1 MGADW
6 RSRARVATL
15 RADMRRL
22 AAFITLLALLVPA
35 PVALAQDSNP
45 FNGLP
50 PAQPTPAPTV
60 QQSNTTTDDG
70 QNDRTTLYVIAA
82 ALLVTFLF
90 IGWFISRDARRN
102 LPQDERDQLGRRRDE
117 GPHKH
122 ELKAKQKARAKG
134 RAQRQARKAH
144 RKKARR

>member
-1 MGADW
+1 
-6 RSRARVATL
+6 
-15 RADMRRL
+15 MRRL
-22 AAFITLLALLVPA
+22 AALITTLALLVPA
-35 PVALAQDSNP
+35 HAALAQDNNP

-60 QQSNTTTDDG
+60 QQTNDQTTTG
-70 QNDRTTLYVIAA
+70 SNDRTTLYVIAA
-82 ALLVTFLF
+82 GLLVTFLI
-90 IGWFISRDARRN
+90 IGWFIARDARRN
-102 LPQDERDQLGRRRDE
+102 LPADERDHLDRRRDE

-144 RKKARR
+144 RKKSRH